1 MGRTVRLSDDD
12 ERLLE
17 ELAPLY
23 GGRLAAIREGLRM
36 LSEDQ
41 RRRRELEALVRE
53 WEAESG
59 PVDTDTMARIASQY
73 NL

>member
-23 GGRLAAIREGLRM
+23 GGRLAAIREGLRV
-36 LSEDQ
+36 LADDQ
-41 RRRRELEALVRE
+41 RRRQALEELVRE

-59 PVDTDTMARIASQY
+59 PVDPETRARVAAQY